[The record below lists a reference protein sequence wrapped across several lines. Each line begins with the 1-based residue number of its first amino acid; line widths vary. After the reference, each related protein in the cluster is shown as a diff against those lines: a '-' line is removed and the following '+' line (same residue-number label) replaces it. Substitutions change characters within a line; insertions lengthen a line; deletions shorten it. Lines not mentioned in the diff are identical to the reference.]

1 MIRKAV
7 IPIGGEA
14 TRLRPLTIETSKG
27 LVRLLN
33 KPILEHSIL
42 NLARDGIDEV
52 YLGVKGY
59 VNYTSLFD
67 YFREGYW
74 LQKKYGLEK
83 EIRIRYMPRYESTTN
98 GDAVWYTM
106 NYYGIKE
113 PVVVIQGDNIYQ
125 LNIQDMYEWHR
136 KKNAFITIALQP
148 VEDVTGF
155 GVAKVDDDYRI
166 EYFVEKPKPE
176 NAPSNLA
183 NTGIYILSE
192 NFWEFLNEEWARE
205 MRENRRLDFG
215 GDIIPALIEHGYEV
229 CGYPMEGYWFDVGT
243 PESYLEAAMY
253 LLHHLSPE
261 DMEAVEITGEAYMQ
275 GKSGMS
281 EDLRR
286 KFREMIKTGRL
297 IVEGKVLLGRHI
309 SIGEGSAL
317 EDAVIG
323 NYTIVG
329 DNCGILHSVVMDRVK
344 LGKNVRIMN
353 SIIGRHVEIGDNVR
367 IVNSV
372 IGDNAVI
379 SDNVRMYN
387 VRIWPHEFVE
397 RGATLE
403 HYTVRSISVP
413 KR

>member
-1 MIRKAV
+1 MIKKAV
-7 IPIGGEA
+7 IPIGGDA

-42 NLARDGIDEV
+42 SLAKDGIEEV
-52 YLGVKGY
+52 YLGVRGY
-59 VNYTSLFD
+59 VNYTTLFD

-106 NYYGIKE
+106 EYYGIKE

-125 LNIQDMYEWHR
+125 LNIQDMYKWHR
-136 KKNAFITIALQP
+136 KKNAFMTIALQP

-155 GVAKVDDDYRI
+155 GVAKIDDDYRI
-166 EYFVEKPKPE
+166 EYFVEKPRPE
-176 NAPSNLA
+176 QAPSNLA

-192 NFWEFLNEEWARE
+192 NFWEFLNEGWAKE
-205 MRENRRLDFG
+205 MKETRRLDFG

-229 CGYPMEGYWFDVGT
+229 YGYPMEGYWFDVGT
-243 PESYLEAAMY
+243 PERYLNAAMY
-253 LLHHLSPE
+253 LLRHLSPE
-261 DMEAVEITGEAYMQ
+261 DMEAVEITHDVYMQ
-275 GKSGMS
+275 GKSEMS

-286 KFREMIKTGRL
+286 KFREMIKTGKL

-309 SIGEGSAL
+309 SIGKGTAL
-317 EDAVIG
+317 EDAVID

-329 DNCGILHSVVMDRVK
+329 RNCEILHSVVMDRVK
-344 LGKNVRIMN
+344 LGDNVRIVN
-353 SIIGRHVEIGDNVR
+353 SIIGRHVEIGNNVR

-379 SDNVRMYN
+379 EDNVRMYN
-387 VRIWPHEFVE
+387 VKIWPHEFVE

-403 HYTVRSISVP
+403 HYTVRTGVP
-413 KR
+413 RR

>member
-33 KPILEHSIL
+33 RPILEHSIL
-42 NLARDGIDEV
+42 NLAKDGVEEV

-59 VNYTSLFD
+59 VNYTTLFD

-74 LQKKYGLEK
+74 LKKKYGLER
-83 EIRIRYMPRYESTTN
+83 EVRIRYMPRYESTTN

-106 NYYGIKE
+106 QYYGIKE

-125 LNIQDMYEWHR
+125 LSLREMFEWHR
-136 KKNAFITIALQP
+136 KKNAFMTIALQP

-155 GVAKVDDDYRI
+155 GVAKIDDDYRI
-166 EYFVEKPKPE
+166 DYFVEKPRPE
-176 NAPSNLA
+176 EAPSNLA

-192 NFWEFLNEEWARE
+192 NFWEFLEEDWAKE
-205 MRENRRLDFG
+205 MGKDRRLDFG
-215 GDIIPALIEHGYEV
+215 GDVIPALIEHGYAV
-229 CGYPMEGYWFDVGT
+229 YGYPMEGYWFDVGT
-243 PESYLEAAMY
+243 PERYLNAAMY
-253 LLHHLSPE
+253 LLNHLSAE
-261 DMEAVEITGEAYMQ
+261 EIEAVEVVRDVYMQ
-275 GKSGMS
+275 GKSKMS
-281 EDLRR
+281 ENLRR
-286 KFREMIKTGRL
+286 EVRGMIKRGQL
-297 IVEGKVLLGRHI
+297 LVEGKVLLGRHI
-309 SIGEGSAL
+309 SIGRGTAL
-317 EDAVIG
+317 EDAIIDNYSIIG
-323 NYTIVG
+323 RE
-329 DNCGILHSVVMDRVK
+329 CEILHSVVMDRAK
-344 LGKNVRIMN
+344 LGNSVRIMN

-387 VRIWPHEFVE
+387 VKIWPHEFVE
-397 RGATLE
+397 TGATLE
-403 HYTVRSISVP
+403 HYTVRHTAP

>member
-1 MIRKAV
+1 MIKKAV
-7 IPIGGEA
+7 IPIGGDA

-42 NLARDGIDEV
+42 SLAKDGIEEV
-52 YLGVKGY
+52 YLGVRGY
-59 VNYTSLFD
+59 VNYTTLFD

-106 NYYGIKE
+106 EYYGIKE

-125 LNIQDMYEWHR
+125 LNIQDMYKWHR
-136 KKNAFITIALQP
+136 KKNAFMTIALQP

-155 GVAKVDDDYRI
+155 GVAKIDDDYRI
-166 EYFVEKPKPE
+166 EYFVEKPRPE
-176 NAPSNLA
+176 QAPSNLA

-192 NFWEFLNEEWARE
+192 NFWEFLNEGWAKE
-205 MRENRRLDFG
+205 MKETRRLDFG

-229 CGYPMEGYWFDVGT
+229 YGYPMEGYWFDVGT
-243 PESYLEAAMY
+243 PERYLNAAMY
-253 LLHHLSPE
+253 LLRHLSPE
-261 DMEAVEITGEAYMQ
+261 DMEAVEITHDVYMQ
-275 GKSGMS
+275 GKSEMS

-286 KFREMIKTGRL
+286 KFREMIKTGKL

-309 SIGEGSAL
+309 SIGKGTAL
-317 EDAVIG
+317 EDAVID

-329 DNCGILHSVVMDRVK
+329 RNCEILHSVVMDRVEA
-344 LGKNVRIMN
+344 R
-353 SIIGRHVEIGDNVR
+353 RQR
-367 IVNSV
+367 
-372 IGDNAVI
+372 
-379 SDNVRMYN
+379 
-387 VRIWPHEFVE
+387 
-397 RGATLE
+397 
-403 HYTVRSISVP
+403 
-413 KR
+413 

>member
-42 NLARDGIDEV
+42 SLARDGIEEV
-52 YLGVKGY
+52 YLGVRGY
-59 VNYTSLFD
+59 VNYTTLFD

-74 LQKKYGLEK
+74 LKKKYGLEK
-83 EIRIRYMPRYESTTN
+83 EVRIRYMPRYESTTN

-106 NYYGIKE
+106 RYYDIKE

-125 LNIQDMYEWHR
+125 LNIGEMYEWHR
-136 KKNAFITIALQP
+136 KKGAFMTIALQP
-148 VEDVTGF
+148 VNDVTGF
-155 GVAKVDDDYRI
+155 GVAKIDDDHRI

-176 NAPSNLA
+176 EAPSNLA

-192 NFWEFLNEEWARE
+192 NFWEFLEEDWARE
-205 MRENRRLDFG
+205 MKENRRLDFG
-215 GDIIPALIEHGYEV
+215 GDIIPALIEHGYDV
-229 CGYPMEGYWFDVGT
+229 YGYPMKGYWFDIGT
-243 PESYLEAAMY
+243 PERYLNAAMY
-253 LLHHLSPE
+253 LLHHLFPE
-261 DMEAVEITGEAYMQ
+261 DMEAVEITHDVYMQ
-275 GKSGMS
+275 GKSEMS

-286 KFREMIKTGRL
+286 RIRDMIKRGEIL
-297 IVEGKVLLGRHI
+297 VEGKVLLGRHI
-309 SIGEGSAL
+309 SIGRGTAL
-317 EDAVIG
+317 EDAIID
-323 NYTIVG
+323 NYSIVG
-329 DNCGILHSVVMDRVK
+329 RNCEILHSVVMDRVK
-344 LGKNVRIMN
+344 LGNNVRIMN

-379 SDNVRMYN
+379 GDNVRMYN

-397 RGATLE
+397 KGATLE
-403 HYTVRSISVP
+403 HYTVRHTAP

>member
-14 TRLRPLTIETSKG
+14 KRLRPLTIETSKG

-42 NLARDGIDEV
+42 SLARDGVEEV
-52 YLGVKGY
+52 YLGVRGY

-74 LQKKYGLEK
+74 IKKKYGLEK
-83 EIRIRYMPRYESTTN
+83 EVRIRYMPRYESTTN

-106 NYYGIKE
+106 RYYGIDE
-113 PVVVIQGDNIYQ
+113 PVIVIQGDNIYQ
-125 LNIQDMYEWHR
+125 LNVSEMFEWHR
-136 KKNAFITIALQP
+136 KRGAFMTIALQP
-148 VEDVTGF
+148 VDDVRGF
-155 GVAKVDDDYRI
+155 GVAEIDDDYRI
-166 EYFVEKPKPE
+166 ESFVEKPEPDE
-176 NAPSNLA
+176 APSNLA

-192 NFWEFLNEEWARE
+192 GFWEFLDEEWAGDMKDKRI
-205 MRENRRLDFG
+205 LDFG

-229 CGYPMEGYWFDVGT
+229 YGFPMKGYWFDVGT
-243 PESYLEAAMY
+243 PDRYLNAAIY
-253 LLHHLSPE
+253 LLYHLNPKE
-261 DMEAVEITGEAYMQ
+261 MDAVEVAKDVYMQ
-275 GKSGMS
+275 GKSEMS
-281 EDLRR
+281 KSLQEEVKER
-286 KFREMIKTGRL
+286 IKVGDV
-297 IVEGKVLLGRHI
+297 IFSGKALLGRHI
-309 SIGEGSAL
+309 KIGRGTMI
-317 EDAVIG
+317 EDAIID
-323 NYTIVG
+323 NYTIIGENSEV
-329 DNCGILHSVVMDRVK
+329 LHSVVMDRVK
-344 LGKNVRIMN
+344 TGRDMRVIN

-379 SDNVRMYN
+379 GDNVRMYN

-397 RGATLE
+397 VGATLE
-403 HYTVRSISVP
+403 HYTVSTVRVP

>member
-33 KPILEHSIL
+33 RPILEHSIL
-42 NLARDGIDEV
+42 NLAKDGVEEV

-59 VNYTSLFD
+59 VNYTTLFD

-74 LQKKYGLEK
+74 LKKKYGLEK
-83 EIRIRYMPRYESTTN
+83 EVRIRYMPRYESTTN

-106 NYYGIKE
+106 QYYGIKE

-125 LNIQDMYEWHR
+125 LSLREMFEWHR
-136 KKNAFITIALQP
+136 KKNAFMTIALQP

-155 GVAKVDDDYRI
+155 GVAKIDDDYRI
-166 EYFVEKPKPE
+166 DYFVEKPKPE
-176 NAPSNLA
+176 EAPSNLA

-192 NFWEFLNEEWARE
+192 NFWEFLDEDWAKE
-205 MRENRRLDFG
+205 MGEKRRLDFG
-215 GDIIPALIEHGYEV
+215 GDVIPALIEHGYDV
-229 CGYPMEGYWFDVGT
+229 YGYPMEGYWFDVGT
-243 PESYLEAAMY
+243 PERYLNAAMY
-253 LLHHLSPE
+253 LLDHLSAE
-261 DMEAVEITGEAYMQ
+261 EIEAVEVVRDVYMQ
-275 GKSGMS
+275 GKSKMS
-281 EDLRR
+281 ENLRR
-286 KFREMIKTGRL
+286 EVRGMIKRGQL
-297 IVEGKVLLGRHI
+297 LVEGKVLLGRHI
-309 SIGEGSAL
+309 SIGGGTAL
-317 EDAVIG
+317 EDAIVDNYSIIG
-323 NYTIVG
+323 RK
-329 DNCGILHSVVMDRVK
+329 CEILHSVVMDRVK
-344 LGKNVRIMN
+344 LGDNVRIMN

-387 VRIWPHEFVE
+387 VKIWPHEFVE
-397 RGATLE
+397 TGATLE
-403 HYTVRSISVP
+403 HYTVRHAAP

>member
-1 MIRKAV
+1 MIKKAV

-42 NLARDGIDEV
+42 SLAKDGIEEV

-59 VNYTSLFD
+59 VNYTTLFD

-74 LQKKYGLEK
+74 LKKKYGLEK
-83 EIRIRYMPRYESTTN
+83 EVRIRYMPRYESTTN

-125 LNIQDMYEWHR
+125 LNIQDMHEWHR
-136 KKNAFITIALQP
+136 KKNAFMTIALQP
-148 VEDVTGF
+148 VDDVIGF

-176 NAPSNLA
+176 EAPSNLA

-192 NFWEFLNEEWARE
+192 NFWEFLDESWARE
-205 MRENRRLDFG
+205 MKETGRLDFG
-215 GDIIPALIEHGYEV
+215 GDMIPALIEHGYEV
-229 CGYPMEGYWFDVGT
+229 YGYPMEGYWFDVGT
-243 PESYLEAAMY
+243 PERYLNAAMY
-253 LLHHLSPE
+253 LLRNLSPE
-261 DMEAVEITGEAYMQ
+261 DMEAIEITRDVYMQ
-275 GKSGMS
+275 GKSEMS

-286 KFREMIKTGRL
+286 KFREMIKRGKL
-297 IVEGKVLLGRHI
+297 LVEGKVLLGRHI
-309 SIGEGSAL
+309 SIGEGTAL
-317 EDAVIG
+317 EDAVID
-323 NYTIVG
+323 NYTMVG
-329 DNCGILHSVVMDRVK
+329 RNCEILHSVVMDRAK
-344 LGKNVRIMN
+344 LGDNVRIVN

-372 IGDNAVI
+372 IGDNAVVD
-379 SDNVRMYN
+379 DNVRMYN
-387 VRIWPHEFVE
+387 VKIWPHEFVE
-397 RGATLE
+397 KGATLE
-403 HYTVRSISVP
+403 HYTVRTGVP
-413 KR
+413 RR

>member
-1 MIRKAV
+1 MIKKAV
-7 IPIGGEA
+7 IPIGGDA

-42 NLARDGIDEV
+42 SLAKDGIEEV
-52 YLGVKGY
+52 YLGVRGY
-59 VNYTSLFD
+59 VNYTTLFD

-106 NYYGIKE
+106 EYYGIKE

-125 LNIQDMYEWHR
+125 LNIQDMYKWHR
-136 KKNAFITIALQP
+136 KKNAFMTIALQP

-155 GVAKVDDDYRI
+155 GVAKIDDDYRI
-166 EYFVEKPKPE
+166 EYFVEKPRPE
-176 NAPSNLA
+176 QAPSNLA

-192 NFWEFLNEEWARE
+192 NFWEFLNEGWAKE
-205 MRENRRLDFG
+205 MKETRRLDFG

-229 CGYPMEGYWFDVGT
+229 YGYPMEGYWFDVGT
-243 PESYLEAAMY
+243 PERYLNAAMY
-253 LLHHLSPE
+253 LLRHLSPE
-261 DMEAVEITGEAYMQ
+261 DMEAVEITHDVYMQ
-275 GKSGMS
+275 GKSEMS

-286 KFREMIKTGRL
+286 KFREMIKTGKL

-309 SIGEGSAL
+309 SIGKGTAL
-317 EDAVIG
+317 EDAVID

-329 DNCGILHSVVMDRVK
+329 RNCEILHSVVMDRVK
-344 LGKNVRIMN
+344 LGDNVRIVN
-353 SIIGRHVEIGDNVR
+353 SIIGRHVEIGNNVR

-379 SDNVRMYN
+379 EDNVRMYN
-387 VRIWPHEFVE
+387 VKIWPHEFVE
-397 RGATLE
+397 RGQRLSTTPLGRVCRE
-403 HYTVRSISVP
+403 DD
-413 KR
+413 

>member
-1 MIRKAV
+1 MIKKAV

-42 NLARDGIDEV
+42 SLARDGVEEV
-52 YLGVKGY
+52 YLGVRGY
-59 VNYTSLFD
+59 VNYTTLFD

-74 LQKKYGLEK
+74 LKKKYGLEK
-83 EIRIRYMPRYESTTN
+83 EVRIRYMPRYESTTN

-106 NYYGIKE
+106 RYYDIKE

-125 LNIQDMYEWHR
+125 LSLREMYEWHR
-136 KKNAFITIALQP
+136 KKNAFMTIALQP
-148 VEDVTGF
+148 VNGVTGF
-155 GVAKVDDDYRI
+155 GVAKIDDDHRI

-176 NAPSNLA
+176 EAPSNLA

-192 NFWEFLNEEWARE
+192 NFWEFLEEDWAKE
-205 MRENRRLDFG
+205 MKENRRLDFG
-215 GDIIPALIEHGYEV
+215 GDIIPALIEHGYDV
-229 CGYPMEGYWFDVGT
+229 YGYPMSGYWFDIGT
-243 PESYLEAAMY
+243 PDRYLNAAMY

-261 DMEAVEITGEAYMQ
+261 DMEAVEITHDVYMQ
-275 GKSGMS
+275 GKSEMS

-286 KFREMIKTGRL
+286 RIRGMIKRGELR
-297 IVEGKVLLGRHI
+297 IEGKALLGRHI
-309 SIGEGSAL
+309 SIGKGTAL
-317 EDAVIG
+317 EDAIID
-323 NYTIVG
+323 NYSIVG
-329 DNCGILHSVVMDRVK
+329 ENCEILHSVIMDRVK
-344 LGKNVRIMN
+344 LGNNVRIIN
-353 SIIGRHVEIGDNVR
+353 SIIGRHVEIDDNVR

-387 VRIWPHEFVE
+387 VKIWPHEFVE
-397 RGATLE
+397 NGASLE
-403 HYTVRSISVP
+403 NYTVRHTAP

>member
-1 MIRKAV
+1 MIKKAV

-42 NLARDGIDEV
+42 NLAKDGIEEV

-74 LQKKYGLEK
+74 LKKKYGLEN
-83 EIRIRYMPRYESTTN
+83 EVRIRYMPRYESTTN

-106 NYYGIKE
+106 QYYGINE

-125 LNIQDMYEWHR
+125 LNVQEMFEWHR
-136 KKNAFITIALQP
+136 KKKAFMTIALQR

-155 GVAKVDDDYRI
+155 GVAKIDDDYRI
-166 EYFVEKPKPE
+166 EYFVEKPGPE
-176 NAPSNLA
+176 EAPSNLA

-192 NFWEFLNEEWARE
+192 NFWEFLEEDWAKE
-205 MRENRRLDFG
+205 MRERKALDFG
-215 GDIIPALIEHGYEV
+215 GDIIPALIEHGYDV
-229 CGYPMEGYWFDVGT
+229 YGYPMDGYWFDVGT
-243 PESYLEAAMY
+243 PERYLNAAMY
-253 LLHHLSPE
+253 LLHHLTPE
-261 DMEAVEITGEAYMQ
+261 DMDAVEVTRDVYMQ
-275 GKSGMS
+275 GKSEMS
-281 EDLRR
+281 ENLRR
-286 KFREMIKTGRL
+286 KIRDAIKRGEL
-297 IVEGKVLLGRHI
+297 LVEGKVLLGRHI
-309 SIGEGSAL
+309 SIGRATAL
-317 EDAVIG
+317 EDAIIDNYSVIG
-323 NYTIVG
+323 RR
-329 DNCGILHSVVMDRVK
+329 CEILHSVVMDRAK
-344 LGKNVRIMN
+344 LGDNVRIMN

-387 VRIWPHEFVE
+387 VKIWPHEFVE
-397 RGATLE
+397 TGATLE
-403 HYTVRSISVP
+403 HYTVRSVRTQ
-413 KR
+413 KG

>member
-1 MIRKAV
+1 M
-7 IPIGGEA
+7 
-14 TRLRPLTIETSKG
+14 ETSKG

-42 NLARDGIDEV
+42 SLAKDGIEEV
-52 YLGVKGY
+52 YLGGVRGGY
-59 VNYTSLFD
+59 VNYTTLFD

-83 EIRIRYMPRYESTTN
+83 EVRIRYMPRYESTTN

-125 LNIQDMYEWHR
+125 LNIQDMYKWHR
-136 KKNAFITIALQP
+136 KKNAFMTIALQP

-155 GVAKVDDDYRI
+155 GVAKIDDDYRI

-176 NAPSNLA
+176 QAPSNLA

-192 NFWEFLNEEWARE
+192 NFWEFLNEGWAKE
-205 MRENRRLDFG
+205 MKETRRLDFG

-229 CGYPMEGYWFDVGT
+229 YGYPMEGYWFDVGT
-243 PESYLEAAMY
+243 PERYLNAAMY
-253 LLHHLSPE
+253 LLNHLSPE
-261 DMEAVEITGEAYMQ
+261 DMEAVEITHDVYMQ
-275 GKSGMS
+275 GKSEMS

-286 KFREMIKTGRL
+286 NFREMIKTGKL
-297 IVEGKVLLGRHI
+297 LVEGKVLLGRHI
-309 SIGEGSAL
+309 SIGKGGTAL
-317 EDAVIG
+317 EDAVID

-329 DNCGILHSVVMDRVK
+329 RNCEILHSVVMDRVK
-344 LGKNVRIMN
+344 LGDNVRIVN
-353 SIIGRHVEIGDNVR
+353 SIIGRHVEIGNNVR

-379 SDNVRMYN
+379 GDNVRMYN
-387 VRIWPHEFVE
+387 VKIWPHEFVE
-397 RGATLE
+397 RGGQRLNT
-403 HYTVRSISVP
+403 TRSG
-413 KR
+413 RAFQGDD

>member
-1 MIRKAV
+1 MIRRAI

-42 NLARDGIDEV
+42 SLAKDGIEEV

-74 LQKKYGLEK
+74 LKKKYGLER
-83 EIRIRYMPRYESTTN
+83 EVRIRYMPRYESTTN

-106 NYYGIKE
+106 QYYGIKD

-125 LNIQDMYEWHR
+125 LDVQEMYEWHR
-136 KKNAFITIALQP
+136 KRKAFMTIALQP

-155 GVAKVDDDYRI
+155 GVAKVDGDYRI
-166 EYFVEKPKPE
+166 EYFVEKPLPE
-176 NAPSNLA
+176 EAPSNLA

-192 NFWEFLNEEWARE
+192 NFWEFLEESWAEE
-205 MRENRRLDFG
+205 MKKKRTLDFG
-215 GDIIPALIEHGYEV
+215 GDVIPALIEHGYDV
-229 CGYPMEGYWFDVGT
+229 YGYPMNGYWFDVGT
-243 PESYLEAAMY
+243 PERYLSAAMY
-253 LLHHLSPE
+253 LLHNLPPE
-261 DMEAVEITGEAYMQ
+261 EIEATEITKDVYMQ
-275 GKSGMS
+275 GKSEMS
-281 EDLRR
+281 AELR
-286 KFREMIKTGRL
+286 KKIREMVKRGEIL
-297 IVEGKVLLGRHI
+297 VQGKVLLGRHI
-309 SIGEGSAL
+309 SIGRGTAL
-317 EDAVIG
+317 EDAVVDNYSIIG
-323 NYTIVG
+323 EK
-329 DNCGILHSVVMDRVK
+329 CEILHSVVMDRVK

-387 VRIWPHEFVE
+387 VKIWPHEFVE

-403 HYTVRSISVP
+403 HYTVRHTTP

>member
-1 MIRKAV
+1 MIKKAV

-42 NLARDGIDEV
+42 SLARDGVEEV
-52 YLGVKGY
+52 YLGVRGY
-59 VNYTSLFD
+59 VNYTTLFD

-74 LQKKYGLEK
+74 LKKKYGLEN
-83 EIRIRYMPRYESTTN
+83 EVRIRYMPRYESTTN

-106 NYYGIKE
+106 KYYDIKE

-125 LNIQDMYEWHR
+125 LNIGEMYEWHR
-136 KKNAFITIALQP
+136 RKGAFMTIALQQ
-148 VEDVTGF
+148 VNDVTGF
-155 GVAKVDDDYRI
+155 GVAKIDDDHRI

-176 NAPSNLA
+176 EAPSNLA

-192 NFWEFLNEEWARE
+192 NFWEFLEEDWARE
-205 MRENRRLDFG
+205 MKENRRLDFG
-215 GDIIPALIEHGYEV
+215 GDIIPALIEHGYDV
-229 CGYPMEGYWFDVGT
+229 YGYPMSGYWFDIGT
-243 PESYLEAAMY
+243 PDRYLNAAMY
-253 LLHHLSPE
+253 LLHRLSPG
-261 DMEAVEITGEAYMQ
+261 DMEAVEITHDVYMQ
-275 GKSGMS
+275 GKSEMS

-286 KFREMIKTGRL
+286 RIRERIKRGEIL
-297 IVEGKVLLGRHI
+297 VEGKVLLGRHI
-309 SIGEGSAL
+309 SIGNRTAL
-317 EDAVIG
+317 EDAIID
-323 NYTIVG
+323 NYSIVG
-329 DNCGILHSVVMDRVK
+329 RNCEILHSVVMDRVK
-344 LGKNVRIMN
+344 LGDNVRIMN

-379 SDNVRMYN
+379 GDNVRMYN

-403 HYTVRSISVP
+403 HYTVRHTAP

>member
-1 MIRKAV
+1 MIKKAV

-42 NLARDGIDEV
+42 NLARDGIEEV

-59 VNYTSLFD
+59 VNYASLFD

-74 LQKKYGLEK
+74 LKKKYGLEH
-83 EIRIRYMPRYESTTN
+83 EVRIRYMPRYESTTN

-106 NYYGIKE
+106 RYYGIKE

-125 LNIQDMYEWHR
+125 LDVQDMYNWHR
-136 KKNAFITIALQP
+136 EKNAFMTIALQR

-155 GVAKVDDDYRI
+155 GVAKIDDDYRI

-176 NAPSNLA
+176 EAPSNLA

-192 NFWEFLNEEWARE
+192 NFWEFLDELWAKE
-205 MRENRRLDFG
+205 MRDRKALDFG
-215 GDIIPALIEHGYEV
+215 GEIIPALIEHGYDV
-229 CGYPMEGYWFDVGT
+229 YGYPMEGYWFDVGT
-243 PESYLEAAMY
+243 PERYLNAAMY
-253 LLHHLSPE
+253 LLRHLPPE
-261 DMEAVEITGEAYMQ
+261 DMDAINVTHDVYMQ
-275 GKSGMS
+275 GKSEMS
-281 EDLRR
+281 EGLRR
-286 KFREMIKTGRL
+286 EIKERIKRGEL
-297 IVEGKVLLGRHI
+297 LVEGKVLLGRHI
-309 SIGEGSAL
+309 SIGRDTAL
-317 EDAVIG
+317 EDAVID
-323 NYTIVG
+323 NYSMLGKRCEV
-329 DNCGILHSVVMDRVK
+329 LHSVVMDRVK
-344 LGKNVRIMN
+344 MGSNVRIMN

-387 VRIWPHEFVE
+387 VKIWPHEFVE

-403 HYTVRSISVP
+403 HYTVRSINVP

>member
-1 MIRKAV
+1 MIKKAV

-42 NLARDGIDEV
+42 SLARDGVEEV
-52 YLGVKGY
+52 YLGVRGY
-59 VNYTSLFD
+59 VNYTTLFD

-74 LQKKYGLEK
+74 LKKKYGLEK
-83 EIRIRYMPRYESTTN
+83 EVRIRYMPRYESTTN

-106 NYYGIKE
+106 RYYDIKE

-125 LNIQDMYEWHR
+125 LSLREMYEWHR
-136 KKNAFITIALQP
+136 KKNAFMTIALQP
-148 VEDVTGF
+148 VNDVTGF
-155 GVAKVDDDYRI
+155 GVAKIDDDHRI

-176 NAPSNLA
+176 EAPSNLA

-192 NFWEFLNEEWARE
+192 NFWEFLEEDWAKE
-205 MRENRRLDFG
+205 MKENRRLDFG
-215 GDIIPALIEHGYEV
+215 GDIIPALIEHGYDV
-229 CGYPMEGYWFDVGT
+229 YGYPMSGYWFDIGT
-243 PESYLEAAMY
+243 PDRYLNAAMY

-261 DMEAVEITGEAYMQ
+261 DMEAVEITHDVYMQ
-275 GKSGMS
+275 GKSEMS
-281 EDLRR
+281 EDLRKR
-286 KFREMIKTGRL
+286 IRDMIKRGEVL
-297 IVEGKVLLGRHI
+297 IEGKALLGRHI
-309 SIGEGSAL
+309 SIGKGTVL
-317 EDAVIG
+317 EDAIIDNYSMIG
-323 NYTIVG
+323 E
-329 DNCGILHSVVMDRVK
+329 NCEILHSVIMDRAK
-344 LGKNVRIMN
+344 LGNNVRIIN
-353 SIIGRHVEIGDNVR
+353 SIVGRHVEIGDNVR

-387 VRIWPHEFVE
+387 VKIWPHEFVE
-397 RGATLE
+397 NGASLE
-403 HYTVRSISVP
+403 NYTVRHTAP

>member
-42 NLARDGIDEV
+42 NLARDGIEEV

-74 LQKKYGLEK
+74 LRKKYGLEK
-83 EIRIRYMPRYESTTN
+83 EVRIRYMPRYESTTN

-106 NYYGIKE
+106 HYYDINE

-125 LNIQDMYEWHR
+125 MDLEEMVEWHR
-136 KKNAFITIALQP
+136 RKNAFMTIALQS

-155 GVAKVDDDYRI
+155 GVAKVDDGYRI
-166 EYFVEKPKPE
+166 EYFIEKPAPSE
-176 NAPSNLA
+176 APSNLA

-192 NFWEFLNEEWARE
+192 NFWDFLDEPWAKE
-205 MRENRRLDFG
+205 MKEKKKLDFG
-215 GDIIPALIEHGYEV
+215 SDIIPALIEHGYDLY
-229 CGYPMEGYWFDVGT
+229 GYPMDGYWFDVGS
-243 PESYLEAAMY
+243 PERYLNAAMY
-253 LLHHLSPE
+253 LLRNLSPG
-261 DMEAVEITGEAYMQ
+261 DMDAFEVTKDVHMQ
-275 GKSGMS
+275 GRSEMS
-281 EDLRR
+281 ENLRR
-286 KFREMIKTGRL
+286 LIRDMIKRGKL
-297 IVEGKVLLGRHI
+297 LVEGRVLLGRHI
-309 SIGEGSAL
+309 SIGKGTAL
-317 EDAVIG
+317 EDAVVDNYSIIG
-323 NYTIVG
+323 RNSEV
-329 DNCGILHSVVMDRVK
+329 LHSVVMDRVK
-344 LGKNVRIMN
+344 MGSNVRVMN
-353 SIIGRHVEIGDNVR
+353 SIVGRHVEIGDNVR

-372 IGDNAVI
+372 IGDNAVV
-379 SDNVRMYN
+379 SNNVRMYN
-387 VRIWPHEFVE
+387 VKIWPHEFVE
-397 RGATLE
+397 KGATLE
-403 HYTVRSISVP
+403 HYTVRSTSAP

>member
-42 NLARDGIDEV
+42 SLARDGIEEV
-52 YLGVKGY
+52 YLGVRGY
-59 VNYTSLFD
+59 VNYTTLFD

-74 LQKKYGLEK
+74 LKKKYGLEK
-83 EIRIRYMPRYESTTN
+83 EVRIRYMPRYESTTN

-106 NYYGIKE
+106 RYYDIKE

-125 LNIQDMYEWHR
+125 LNIGEMYEWHR
-136 KKNAFITIALQP
+136 KKGAFMTIALQP
-148 VEDVTGF
+148 VNDVTGF
-155 GVAKVDDDYRI
+155 GVAKIDDDHRI

-176 NAPSNLA
+176 EAPSNLA

-192 NFWEFLNEEWARE
+192 NFWEFLEEDWARE
-205 MRENRRLDFG
+205 MKENRRLDFG
-215 GDIIPALIEHGYEV
+215 GDIIPALIEHGYDV
-229 CGYPMEGYWFDVGT
+229 YGYPMKGYWFDIGT
-243 PESYLEAAMY
+243 PERYLNAAMY

-261 DMEAVEITGEAYMQ
+261 DMEAVEITHDVYMQ
-275 GKSGMS
+275 GKSEMS

-286 KFREMIKTGRL
+286 RIRDMIKRGEIL
-297 IVEGKVLLGRHI
+297 VEGKVLLGRHI
-309 SIGEGSAL
+309 SIGRGTAL
-317 EDAVIG
+317 EDAIID
-323 NYTIVG
+323 NYSIVG
-329 DNCGILHSVVMDRVK
+329 RNCEILHSVVMDRVK
-344 LGKNVRIMN
+344 LGDNVRIMN

-379 SDNVRMYN
+379 GDNVRMYN

-397 RGATLE
+397 KGATLE
-403 HYTVRSISVP
+403 HYTVRHTAP